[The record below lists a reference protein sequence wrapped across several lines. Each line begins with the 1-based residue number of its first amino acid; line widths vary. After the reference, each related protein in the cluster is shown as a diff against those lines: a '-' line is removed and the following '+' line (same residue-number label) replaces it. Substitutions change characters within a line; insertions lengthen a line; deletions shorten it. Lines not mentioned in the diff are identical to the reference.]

1 MKRRKRPIYKVN
13 LYVDGGDAQLARRE
27 KVGAYLGTAASGL
40 NALTGG
46 LSSTAGS
53 IFSGLGDVASAI
65 PGIGAIAGPALKA
78 VGAITNG
85 LFGSK
90 MNDQFIAETESNI
103 QNQNNYQIDANTNED
118 LMAAFSDA
126 SLLGNVTKSQVG
138 KEGLFSNKVTK
149 KTKKLNAEI
158 DAANNRTIAAFNAKA
173 QNLDNQQDLQI
184 AANFADLGGFLLRD
198 GGGIHIKKKNRGK
211 FTAYCGGK
219 VTNECIQRGL
229 HSSSSL
235 TRRRANFARNSR
247 KWHAF
252 GGELGTNGTD
262 FTNGVTYFNTGGSH
276 EENPNQGIP
285 QGVDPNGVPNL
296 VEEGEVK
303 YNNYIFSDRIKADP
317 KILVEV
323 GLTKSKGV
331 SYAKL
336 AKRASQE
343 SKERPNDPISK
354 LGLEDTMMKLTIAQE
369 MQKSKQKRTR
379 KGNQYGKGDQLNLA
393 SLPTID
399 LPDWKLENPISTDE
413 ETALRDRI
421 EETPDMKTY
430 RPTWMRYIPAIGG
443 AVGATASALTPV
455 EKPDYRYAD
464 DIIRSR
470 RSIGFTPV
478 SQRLTYKPF
487 DLEYY
492 TNKAKA
498 QSAATRRALVEAS
511 AGNRGTLA
519 ANLLAAD
526 QLAQSQMGELY
537 KKAEEYNQAQRE
549 KVAGFNRQTDAMN
562 SQMAMQAASAN
573 ANSSLGAARMAA
585 ILKQNELQRYRLD
598 EAAKRDAIAAN
609 LSNLFESLGGIGR
622 ENFLGNS
629 IDSNPVYVATQD
641 NRGILTYKRKRGG
654 KLKLKL

>member
-13 LYVDGGDAQLARRE
+13 LYVDGGDEKLARRE
-27 KVGAYLGTAASGL
+27 KLGSYLGTAAYGL
-40 NALTGG
+40 DALTGG

-53 IFSGLGDVASAI
+53 ILSGLGDVASAI
-65 PGIGAIAGPALKA
+65 PGIGTIAGPALKA

-90 MNDQFIAETESNI
+90 LNDQFIAETESNI

-126 SLLGNVTKSQVG
+126 SLLENVSKSQVG
-138 KEGLFSNKVTK
+138 KDGLFSNKAAK
-149 KTKKLNAEI
+149 KTKRLNTEI
-158 DAANNRTIAAFNAKA
+158 DAANNRTIEAFNAKA

-184 AANFADLGGFLLRD
+184 AANFQNLGGFLLRD

-229 HSSSSL
+229 HSSNPL

-247 KWHAF
+247 NWHAF

-285 QGVDPNGVPNL
+285 QGVDPTGVPNL

-317 KILVEV
+317 RILVEV

-336 AKRASQE
+336 AKRASEE

-379 KGNQYGKGDQLNLA
+379 KGNQYSKGDQLDLA

-399 LPDWKLENPISTDE
+399 LSDWKLKTPISADE
-413 ETALRDRI
+413 ERSLRDRI

-430 RPTWMRYIPAIGG
+430 RPTWMRYMPAIGG
-443 AVGATASALTPV
+443 AVGATASALTPI

-464 DIIRSR
+464 DIVRSR
-470 RSIGFTPV
+470 RSIGFTPIN
-478 SQRLTYKPF
+478 QRLTYKPF

-537 KKAEEYNQAQRE
+537 RKAEEYNQAQRE
-549 KVAGFNRQTDAMN
+549 RVAGFNRQTDAMN

-573 ANSSLGAARMAA
+573 ANSSLDAARMAA
-585 ILKQNELQRYRLD
+585 ALKQNELQRYRAD
-598 EAAKRDAIAAN
+598 QAAKRDAIAAN

-622 ENFLGNS
+622 ENFLMNS
-629 IDSNPVYVATQD
+629 IDSNPAYVAALD
-641 NRGILTYKRKRGG
+641 NSGRLTYKGKRGG